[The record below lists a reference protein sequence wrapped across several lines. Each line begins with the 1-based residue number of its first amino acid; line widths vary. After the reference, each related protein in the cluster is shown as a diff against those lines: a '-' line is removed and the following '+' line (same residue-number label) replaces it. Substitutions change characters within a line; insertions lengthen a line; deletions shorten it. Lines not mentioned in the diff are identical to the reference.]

1 MIKNK
6 EGERAMVGA
15 IIFIAFFVGYA
26 IYDSRYFR
34 SERFIELKH
43 RMSERVQDCIELNQY
58 IEELRRTYINLNTLE
73 REYSIYTDRS
83 QARERKN
90 EIEIQENQT
99 YVYHCSRTVY
109 NNAEQQPFKYICKY
123 FDIKENEENL
133 QRFEYV
139 LNNFISAEEGK
150 ILLQKEQEDIL
161 ESVKRE
167 LPEMIRFMNTNTGKI
182 EKEIGLQKVDLDSP
196 YFPKYVF
203 KYVSPNGKTSLQ
215 NEIVMDIENL
225 NKFVQYLY
233 EKVKFKKSVARYR
246 VPMTREVRYEIIKRD
261 EHICQY
267 CGNHI
272 CAEPNL
278 LLEVEHY
285 EPVSKGGETTKD
297 NLHTIC
303 WRCKR

>member
-1 MIKNK
+1 
-6 EGERAMVGA
+6 MVGA

-26 IYDSRYFR
+26 IYDTMYFT
-34 SERFIELKH
+34 SERFMELKH
-43 RMSERVQDCIELNQY
+43 KVSDRVQDCIELNQY

-73 REYSIYTDRS
+73 REYSIYTDSS
-83 QARERKN
+83 QARERKK

-133 QRFEYV
+133 KRFEYI
-139 LNNFISAEEGK
+139 LNNFAAAENGEV
-150 ILLQKEQEDIL
+150 LLQKEQADIL

-182 EKEIGLQKVDLDSP
+182 EKEIGLQKVDLDRP

-203 KYVSPNGKTSLQ
+203 KYVSPNGKTCLQ

-225 NKFVQYLY
+225 NKFVRYLY

-246 VPMTREVRYEIIKRD
+246 VPMSSELRYEIIDRD
-261 EHICQY
+261 ECVCQH
-267 CGNHI
+267 CGNHMDI
-272 CAEPNL
+272 EPYL
-278 LLEVEHY
+278 LLEVEY
-285 EPVSKGGETTKD
+285 IEPLSKGGETAEH
-297 NLHTIC
+297 NLQTIC
-303 WRCKR
+303 WRCNRKKDRML